1 MLVDELEEEVAR
13 KLSPALLEKSDGELK
28 EGCHAHAYEDVTRAV
43 RDEEDDEK
51 IALFLKLHSQ
61 CLRHDTYEELL
72 LELLENANEYVRFK
86 AAEVLSFL
94 YARRAPSTKFCAFV
108 SKCLEVKKPPS
119 VPKQAMALVQRVL
132 ERRENKEIYIND
144 QFISRMHDFLA
155 QRELQYHA
163 LLLLWILSFEKRALS
178 FMKMHGVPCAL
189 INIAREQS
197 KEKVLRMC
205 YAILANLYE
214 HGFRLSVAKN
224 NALLDC
230 IGHAEEKINDEEL
243 HRYTESLKRH
253 LVEMQKKGTLV
264 ENYFSELFENRL
276 DESACHFD
284 SGFWTTN
291 AAALMAKK
299 VEIIKALKK
308 YLRSH
313 NTKFIC
319 LAANDIHMLLK
330 HVPDVFYYVE
340 RLKIK
345 DDLVELSMSD
355 DNDVKFYA
363 VKALATCIFTE
374 WS

>member
-1 MLVDELEEEVAR
+1 MLVDELEVEVAR

-28 EGCHAHAYEDVTRAV
+28 EGSHAHVYKDVICAV
-43 RDEEDDEK
+43 RDEEDGEK
-51 IALFLKLHSQ
+51 VARFLKLHAQ
-61 CLRHDTYEELL
+61 CLRHDAYEELL
-72 LELLENANEYVRFK
+72 LGLLESTNAYVRFK
-86 AAEVLSFL
+86 AGETLSFL
-94 YARRAPSTKFCAFV
+94 YAGRTPSSKFCAFI
-108 SKCLEVKKPPS
+108 SKCLEVAKPPS
-119 VPKQAMALVQRVL
+119 VPKQAMTFVQRVL
-132 ERRENKEIYIND
+132 ERRENKELYIND
-144 QFISRMHDFLA
+144 RFIGIMHRCLE

-163 LLLLWILSFEKRALS
+163 LLLVWILSFEKRVLPLL
-178 FMKMHGVPCAL
+178 KTHGIPCVL
-189 INIAREQS
+189 IDIVREQS
-197 KEKVLRMC
+197 KEKVLRVC

-224 NALLDC
+224 NVLLDC

-243 HRYTESLKRH
+243 HRYTESLKRY
-253 LVEMQKKGTLV
+253 LVEMQQKGTLV
-264 ENYFSELFENRL
+264 ESYFSELFENRL
-276 DESACHFD
+276 DDSACHFD
-284 SGFWTTN
+284 PGFWTAN

-308 YLRSH
+308 HLRSH

-330 HVPDVFYYVE
+330 HVPDVYYYVE